1 MDCES
6 LIITM
11 ANCYS
16 EKLNASF
23 LQRCYE
29 TAPERVRQFLEAE
42 IKFVLSKVRFNDI
55 LLDLGCGY
63 GRVSVRLLEKARK
76 VYGIDISGKNIDLA
90 KKLFPNDALIFLE
103 MNAISLNFPNDFFDL
118 TLCIQNGISA
128 FKVDPEKLL
137 TESLRVT
144 KTGGKI
150 LFSSYSSKF
159 WNERLKWFELQANQ
173 GLIGEIDYNLTK
185 DGTIVCKDGFRAI
198 TFSENDFVSL
208 ASTFN
213 IQGVFHEVDDSSL
226 FFEIVK
232 K

>member
-1 MDCES
+1 M
-6 LIITM
+6 T
-11 ANCYS
+11 NYYS

-29 TAPERVRQFLEAE
+29 TAPERVKQFLEAE
-42 IKFVLSKVRFNDI
+42 IKFILSKVYFNDI
-55 LLDLGCGY
+55 ALDLGCGY
-63 GRVSVRLLEKARK
+63 GRVSVRLLEKAKR
-76 VYGIDISGKNIDLA
+76 VFGIDISGKNIDLA
-90 KKLFPNDALIFLE
+90 KRLFQNDALFFLE
-103 MNAISLNFPNDFFDL
+103 MNAISLDFPNDFFDL

-137 TESLRVT
+137 AESLRVT
-144 KTGGKI
+144 KSGGKI

-159 WNERLKWFELQANQ
+159 WSERLKWFELQANQ

-198 TFSENDFVSL
+198 TFSEKDFVSL

-213 IQGVFHEVDDSSL
+213 IQGNFYEVDDSTL

>member
-1 MDCES
+1 M
-6 LIITM
+6 T
-11 ANCYS
+11 NYYS

-29 TAPERVRQFLEAE
+29 TAPERVKQFLEAE
-42 IKFVLSKVRFNDI
+42 IKFILSKVYFNDI
-55 LLDLGCGY
+55 ALDLGCGY
-63 GRVSVRLLEKARK
+63 GRVSLRLLEKAKR
-76 VYGIDISGKNIDLA
+76 VFGIDISGKNIDLA
-90 KKLFPNDALIFLE
+90 KRLFQNDALFFLE
-103 MNAISLNFPNDFFDL
+103 MNAISLDFPNDFFDL

-137 TESLRVT
+137 AESLRVT
-144 KTGGKI
+144 KSGGKI

-159 WNERLKWFELQANQ
+159 WSERLKWFELQANQ

-198 TFSENDFVSL
+198 TFSEKDFVSL

-213 IQGVFHEVDDSSL
+213 IQGNFYEVDDSTL

>member
-1 MDCES
+1 M
-6 LIITM
+6 T
-11 ANCYS
+11 NYYS
-16 EKLNASF
+16 EKLNTSF

-29 TAPERVRQFLEAE
+29 TAPERVKQFLEAE
-42 IKFVLSKVRFNDI
+42 IKFILSKVNFNDI
-55 LLDLGCGY
+55 ALDLGCGY
-63 GRVSVRLLEKARK
+63 GRVSVRLLEKAKK

-90 KKLFPNDALIFLE
+90 KRLFQNDALFFLE
-103 MNAISLNFPNDFFDL
+103 MNAISLDFPNDFFDL

-137 TESLRVT
+137 AESLRVT
-144 KTGGKI
+144 KSGGKI
-150 LFSSYSSKF
+150 LFSTYSSKF
-159 WNERLKWFELQANQ
+159 WSERLKWFELQANQ

-198 TFSENDFVSL
+198 TFSEKDFVSL

-213 IQGVFHEVDDSSL
+213 IQGNFYEVDDSTL